1 MSALPKSTVSHLRP
15 MRETDLPTV
24 MRIEVRSYEYPWT
37 YGIFQ
42 DCLRYGYCCWV
53 LERDGNIEGYGVMSV
68 AAGEAHILNL
78 CVRPEARRHG
88 LGRTVLTYLIDLAR
102 RHDADTV
109 LLEVRP
115 SNRGALALYHELGF
129 NEVGTRKDYYPTDNG
144 REDAMILA
152 KTLFGGSRS
161 DEF

>member
-1 MSALPKSTVSHLRP
+1 MSAIPKTTAPQIRP
-15 MRETDLPTV
+15 MRETDLAAV
-24 MRIEVRSYEYPWT
+24 MRIEVRAYDYPWT

-53 LERDGNIEGYGVMSV
+53 FERDDCVDGYGVMSI

-78 CVRPEARRHG
+78 CVRPEVRRHG
-88 LGRTVLTYLIDLAR
+88 LGRKILNYLVDLAR
-102 RHDADTV
+102 RHDADSV

-115 SNRGALALYHELGF
+115 SNRAAVSLYHELGF
-129 NEVGTRKDYYPTDNG
+129 NEVGTRRNYYPAENG

-152 KTLFGGSRS
+152 KTLLR
-161 DEF
+161 D

>member
-1 MSALPKSTVSHLRP
+1 
-15 MRETDLPTV
+15 MRDSDLATV
-24 MRIEVRSYEYPWT
+24 MRIELRAYDYPWT

-53 LERDGNIEGYGVMSV
+53 FERDNCVDGYGVMSI

-78 CVRPEARRHG
+78 SVRPEARRHG
-88 LGRTVLTYLIDLAR
+88 LGRKILSFLIDLAR

-115 SNRGALALYHELGF
+115 SNRAAIGLYHQLGF
-129 NEVGTRKDYYPTDNG
+129 NEVGTRRNYYPAENG

-152 KTLFGGSRS
+152 KTLLH
-161 DEF
+161 D

>member
-1 MSALPKSTVSHLRP
+1 
-15 MRETDLPTV
+15 MRESDLAAV
-24 MRIEVRSYEYPWT
+24 MRIEVRAYDYPWT

-53 LERDGNIEGYGVMSV
+53 FERDDYVDGYGIMSI

-78 CVRPEARRHG
+78 CVRPEVRHHG
-88 LGRTVLTYLIDLAR
+88 LGRKILNYLVDLAR

-115 SNRGALALYHELGF
+115 SNRAAVSLYHQSGF
-129 NEVGTRKDYYPTDNG
+129 NEVGTRRNYYPADNG

-152 KTLFGGSRS
+152 KTLLR
-161 DEF
+161 D

>member
-1 MSALPKSTVSHLRP
+1 MSAIPKTTAPQLRP
-15 MRETDLPTV
+15 MRESDLAAV
-24 MRIEVRSYEYPWT
+24 MRIEMRAYDYPWT

-53 LERDGNIEGYGVMSV
+53 FERDDCVDGYGIMSI

-78 CVRPEARRHG
+78 CVRPEVRRHG
-88 LGRTVLTYLIDLAR
+88 LGRKILNYLVDLAR

-115 SNRGALALYHELGF
+115 SNRAAVSLYHELGF
-129 NEVGTRKDYYPTDNG
+129 NEVGTRRNYYPAESG

-152 KTLFGGSRS
+152 KTLLR
-161 DEF
+161 D

>member
-1 MSALPKSTVSHLRP
+1 MSAIPKTTAPQLRP
-15 MRETDLPTV
+15 MRESDLATV
-24 MRIEVRSYEYPWT
+24 MRIEVRAYDYPWT

-53 LERDGNIEGYGVMSV
+53 FERDGCVDGYGIMSI

-78 CVRPEARRHG
+78 CVRPEVRRHG
-88 LGRTVLTYLIDLAR
+88 LGRKILNFLVDLAR

-115 SNRGALALYHELGF
+115 SNRAAVSLYHQLGF
-129 NEVGTRKDYYPTDNG
+129 NEVGTRRNYYPAENG

-152 KTLFGGSRS
+152 KTLLR
-161 DEF
+161 D

>member
-1 MSALPKSTVSHLRP
+1 
-15 MRETDLPTV
+15 MRESDLPTV
-24 MRIEVRSYEYPWT
+24 MRIEARAYDYPWT

-53 LERDGNIEGYGVMSV
+53 FEHDDCVDGYGIMSI

-78 CVRPEARRHG
+78 CVRPEVRRHG
-88 LGRTVLTYLIDLAR
+88 LGRKILNYLVDLAR

-115 SNRGALALYHELGF
+115 SNRAAVSLYHQLGF
-129 NEVGTRKDYYPTDNG
+129 NEVGTRRNYYPAENG

-152 KTLFGGSRS
+152 KTLLSA
-161 DEF
+161 

>member
-1 MSALPKSTVSHLRP
+1 MSAIPKTTAPQLRP
-15 MRETDLPTV
+15 MRESDLAAV
-24 MRIEVRSYEYPWT
+24 MRIEMRAYDYPWT

-53 LERDGNIEGYGVMSV
+53 FERDDCVDGYGIMSI

-78 CVRPEARRHG
+78 CVRPEVRRHG
-88 LGRTVLTYLIDLAR
+88 LGRKILNFLVDLAR

-115 SNRGALALYHELGF
+115 SNRAAVSLYHELGF
-129 NEVGTRKDYYPTDNG
+129 NEVGTRRNYYPAESG

-152 KTLFGGSRS
+152 KTLLR
-161 DEF
+161 D

>member
-1 MSALPKSTVSHLRP
+1 
-15 MRETDLPTV
+15 MRESDLAAV
-24 MRIEVRSYEYPWT
+24 MRIEVRAYDYPWT

-53 LERDGNIEGYGVMSV
+53 FERDDCVDGYGVMSI

-78 CVRPEARRHG
+78 CVRPEVRRHG
-88 LGRTVLTYLIDLAR
+88 LGRKILNYLVDLAR

-115 SNRGALALYHELGF
+115 SNRAAVSLYHELGF
-129 NEVGTRKDYYPTDNG
+129 NEVGTRRNYYPAENG

-152 KTLFGGSRS
+152 KTLLR
-161 DEF
+161 D